1 MKLLTLFLTFISIN
15 LWAQSTYVVD
25 ASHSSLVF
33 SLGYNYS
40 DFYGSFGEMDGK
52 ATMENPDD
60 FSTAKVEFNVNI
72 ASINTNSKN
81 RDGHLQGERYFKAE
95 EHAAASFESKHIQK
109 TGDDEY
115 EMTGALTIAG
125 VTMSQTVDLEI
136 SGRGSI
142 GKGDDKRNI
151 MGVKATFSFNRSN
164 FGISAGIPKMSDKVA
179 IVVSLN
185 MVEEVSEN

>member
-1 MKLLTLFLTFISIN
+1 MKFIPFFFTLISFN
-15 LWAQSTYVVD
+15 LCAQRSYIVD

-40 DFYGSFGEMDGK
+40 DFYGSFGDMEGK
-52 ATMENPDD
+52 AVLTDAAD
-60 FSTAKVEFNVNI
+60 FSTAKVNFTVNI

-95 EHAAASFESKHIQK
+95 KHAAATFESTHIKQ
-109 TGDDEY
+109 TGDNLY

-125 VTMSQTVDLEI
+125 ITMSQTVDLKV
-136 SGRGSI
+136 SGSGSI
-142 GKGDDKRNI
+142 GKGEDTRNI
-151 MGVKATFSFNRSN
+151 MGVKANFSFNRSN
-164 FGISAGIPKMSDKVA
+164 FGINAGIPKMSDKVA

-185 MVEEVSEN
+185 MVEEVTED